1 MQETLIFTT
10 YNEMR
15 KIEERLRKGWPF
27 AKIID
32 AGTYLVPFQ
41 LIFEADIV
49 DKPTFFEW
57 AVEEELLVFCLELSL
72 DACDP
77 PIWMQNVLTKMKYVP
92 KTLPGPNQK
101 KLL

>member
-1 MQETLIFTT
+1 MQETLVFTT

-15 KIEERLRKGWPF
+15 AVEERLRKDWPG

-32 AGTYLVPFQ
+32 AGTYLAPFQ
-41 LIFEADIV
+41 LSFEAEIV

-57 AVEEELLVFCLELSL
+57 VVIENLLIYCLELSL

-77 PIWMQNVLTKMKYVP
+77 PAWMQNVLTKMKYAT
-92 KTLPGPNQK
+92 KSLPGPNQK